1 MYLYKI
7 RKLIKR
13 ELTQSNVES
22 GIDLPKMILGTF
34 LLTTCFCMMNS
45 LSLNAQ
51 FDLSTPYAR
60 YNANFGFINP
70 LLSGSASGLI
80 SYVTKMRLM
89 TTHVGNHLFHI
100 RALCN
105 GFLAGVVGVS
115 VGAGAMPPLL
125 AALAG
130 LVSGACYLTGCLA
143 FRHFQIDDP
152 LESCQIYILPAVWSA
167 VNSVIFIDSEGMLI
181 RKAEGGNVDRLGTQ
195 LLGLALITTLVLSV
209 SWGYFFP
216 MKRMNQLRVPKST
229 EVLGRD
235 TIMNAVSKGL
245 DLDQL
250 IDKIE
255 RLYPEPKKRG
265 C

>member
-1 MYLYKI
+1 LYKI

-34 LLTTCFCMMNS
+34 LLTVCFCMMNS

-70 LLSGSASGLI
+70 LLSGSISGLV
-80 SYVTKMRLM
+80 SYIVKMRLIS
-89 TTHVGNHLFHI
+89 THVGNHLFHI

-115 VGAGAMPPLL
+115 MGAGAMPPLL

-130 LVSGACYLTGCLA
+130 LVTSTCYLGGCLA

-152 LESCQIYILPAVWSA
+152 LESCQIYILPTLWSA
-167 VNSVIFIDSEGMLI
+167 VNSVIFIDSEGMLV
-181 RKAEGGNVDRLGTQ
+181 RKAEAGNIDRLGTQ
-195 LLGLALITTLVLSV
+195 LLGLALITVLVLGV
-209 SWGYFFP
+209 SWGYFLP
-216 MKRMNQLRVPKST
+216 MKRVNQLRVPKST

-250 IDKIE
+250 VDKIE
-255 RLYPEPKKRG
+255 RLYPEPRKRG